1 MNCLPPLPALLSA
14 ALLLSACGQG
24 QPSPLTSSPPVAVS
38 AAAPGTPA
46 RTEAEAPALPPVPAL
61 PQTPA
66 EARSA
71 AERLREGYVPRG
83 AGLHAQALPAGAQ
96 TNRVALK
103 VLVLSS
109 GEGDFGLSSA
119 VSMLKESAIPYDVL
133 DASTRPLTMDVLV
146 GEDGVGRYQGVVLT
160 SSALLMPSSTPGP
173 LPSALDSAEWATLF
187 EYERAYRVRQLALFG
202 WPGAVPEDYGL
213 RAVDGAAT
221 TLTTAQATPEGQRTL
236 LDLTS
241 RPMPV
246 LHAYTYPAEVVP
258 VSGVTSTT
266 PLLTDPDGRVLAA
279 ASTAS
284 DGRERLLLTA
294 MQAPTLPHTQL
305 LGYGLMEWL
314 TRGVHLGEHRRF
326 LQIDID
332 DWFLPGTH
340 YDAATGGFYRDPFR
354 IGGSDALSLRD
365 QQQAIAADFPVA
377 RNFRY
382 ALAFNGMG
390 ARTDAPALCTRE
402 ALAGSPDTL
411 GSPDSLS
418 SATRCL
424 TDSFDWVNHTRDH
437 LRMDVM
443 DEATATTQ
451 LADNLLIGAQ
461 LGLKLSRSALVT
473 GEQSGLG
480 YMDPGDDGTRN
491 NAPYLQPKQDLG
503 LERSNVHLLTAMTR
517 TGTRYIASNHSVAS
531 QWDAG
536 CPTCGVPHP
545 LNPNVFLVP
554 RWPNGVAYFTTTPA
568 EVTGYYNSVY
578 GPQGTAPYWDHDLSY
593 AELLDQE
600 SGFALSHL
608 LDGGA
613 FPHYMHQA
621 NLREY
626 APGQSVASDWV
637 RALLRRYS
645 SFSTLPLTTLRW
657 DDLGQYL
664 ERRTR
669 TIHAQD
675 RGDLSGVYDRAS
687 NTVTLSS
694 KAPLPYLLTG
704 GAAGTPYGAL
714 RLQSG
719 EVSGQLTVNVT
730 PR

>member
-1 MNCLPPLPALLSA
+1 MKRLAPLPALLSA
-14 ALLLSACGQG
+14 ALLLAACGQSQPGTSQPG
-24 QPSPLTSSPPVAVS
+24 QRLSPAPNTAPASATGSDVLALPLNSPAPQPLSPEAQS
-38 AAAPGTPA
+38 AA
-46 RTEAEAPALPPVPAL
+46 R
-61 PQTPA
+61 
-66 EARSA
+66 
-71 AERLREGYVPRG
+71 RLQEGYVPRG
-83 AGLHAQALPAGAQ
+83 PSLHAQALPAGAQ

-109 GEGDFGLSSA
+109 GAGDFGLSSA
-119 VSMLKESAIPYDVL
+119 VSMLKESAIPYDVF
-133 DASTRPLTMDVLV
+133 DASTQPLTMDTLV
-146 GEDGVGRYQGVVLT
+146 RGDGVGRYQGVILT

-213 RAVDGAAT
+213 RAAGDAT
-221 TLTTAQATPEGQRTL
+221 TLTTAQATPEGQRAL
-236 LDLTS
+236 PDLTP
-241 RPMPV
+241 RPVQV
-246 LHAYTYPAEVVP
+246 LHAYTYPAEVVA
-258 VSGVTSTT
+258 VSGVSSTT
-266 PLLTDPDGRVLAA
+266 PLLTDPNGRVLAA
-279 ASTAS
+279 ASTTS
-284 DGRERLLLTA
+284 DGRERLLLTT

-332 DWFLPGTH
+332 DWFLPGSH
-340 YDAATGGFYRDPFR
+340 YNAATGGFYPDPFR

-365 QQQAIAADFPVA
+365 QQQTIAADFPVA
-377 RNFRY
+377 RDFRY

-390 ARTDAPALCTRE
+390 ARTDAPLLCTR
-402 ALAGSPDTL
+402 ASLPGSPD
-411 GSPDSLS
+411 PLS
-418 SATRCL
+418 SASRCL
-424 TDSFDWVNHTRDH
+424 ADSFDWFNHTRDH

-480 YMDPGDDGTRN
+480 YMDPSDDGTRN
-491 NAPYLQPKQDLG
+491 DAAYLQPKQDLG
-503 LERSNVHLLTAMTR
+503 LQRSNVNLLTAMNK

-536 CPTCGVPHP
+536 CPTCGVRHP
-545 LNPNVFLVP
+545 LNQNVFLVP
-554 RWPNGVAYFTTTPA
+554 RWPNGVAYFSTTPD

-578 GPQGTAPYWDHDLSY
+578 GPQGTAPHWDHNLSY

-600 SGFALSHL
+600 SGFALGHL

-645 SFSTLPLTTLRW
+645 SVSTLPLTTLRW
-657 DDLGQYL
+657 DDLGPYL

-669 TIHAQD
+669 TIQAQD

-719 EVSGQLTVNVT
+719 DVSGQLTVNVT